1 MGDSGPSGNPG
12 GPLSLCVVPFPL
24 GVNQDPQEE
33 FIVHRLVFA
42 FVVVL
47 MVAASATLAGGA
59 FAAAPPS
66 KDTFTMREFAFDTTS
81 DIVKAGNVTITV
93 KNTGNTVHNLV
104 FTTIKLKTPFIQPG
118 KTFKLVA
125 KLKPGSYP
133 YVCTLPR
140 HAENGMQGVLV
151 VKK

>member
-1 MGDSGPSGNPG
+1 M
-12 GPLSLCVVPFPL
+12 
-24 GVNQDPQEE
+24 
-33 FIVHRLVFA
+33 HRLRFA
-42 FVVVL
+42 LAAVL
-47 MVAASATLAGGA
+47 IVASYTVLAGGA

-81 DIVKAGNVTITV
+81 DIVKAGKVTITV

-118 KTFKLVA
+118 KSFKLVA
-125 KLKPGSYP
+125 TLKPGRYA

-151 VKK
+151 VK